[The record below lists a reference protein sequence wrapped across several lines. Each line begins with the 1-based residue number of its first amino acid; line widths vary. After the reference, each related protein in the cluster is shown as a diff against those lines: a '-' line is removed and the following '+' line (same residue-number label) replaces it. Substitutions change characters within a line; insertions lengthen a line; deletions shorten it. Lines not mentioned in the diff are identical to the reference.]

1 MSTPA
6 LPALYGKD
14 RVIYDAAVERGLEV
28 LQVGQWWHIRGP
40 GVDLHA
46 RHLEYLN
53 RSDLLP
59 ARPRR
64 NDID

>member
-28 LQVGQWWHIRGP
+28 LQVGQGWHIRGA

-46 RHLEYLN
+46 RHLAYID
-53 RSDLLP
+53 RRDLLP
-59 ARPRR
+59 ARPGR
-64 NDID
+64 NDRD